1 MNQIYLI
8 IQREFL
14 ERVSKKSFIVITI
27 LMPLLMLV
35 LSVLPALIME
45 FASGDERNIIVVDET
60 GVIAPDLHDTEDV
73 VFSRS
78 AVVLDSALT
87 MKDVAGILYIPSA
100 AVENTSGIAYYSNGP
115 ASMSVENEIQSQLN
129 DIIECRRIENSNI
142 ENLRQVMDGIHSD
155 VQLLT
160 FRNDTDEMAQESSA
174 LSFALGMGLSFI
186 LYMFLLMYGQMV
198 MSSIIEEKNN
208 RVLELVVT
216 SVKPVHLMLGK
227 IFGIASVAVVQILIW
242 MVLLC
247 CISAFVLPATLPT
260 GVMTEVSAVQAGA
273 FDAATSQYDAEL
285 VNVVATLGSVGY
297 IFNILFVMLLFL
309 VGGFLFYSAIF
320 AAIGSAVEN
329 VQDASQLSIIA
340 MLPIIL
346 GLVFSLSAAQD
357 PQSGIAVACSYIPLT
372 SPMVMMARLPFGIAA
387 WEVALSLLILVA
399 SFVFTAWLAGKI
411 YRVGIFMYGKKP
423 TLKDLWHWSR
433 QA

>member
-27 LMPLLMLV
+27 LMPLLMLL

-45 FASGDERNIIVVDET
+45 FASGDERNIVVVDET

-73 VFSRS
+73 TFSRS

-273 FDAATSQYDAEL
+273 DAATSQYDAEL

>member
-1 MNQIYLI
+1 
-8 IQREFL
+8 
-14 ERVSKKSFIVITI
+14 
-27 LMPLLMLV
+27 MPLLMLL

-45 FASGDERNIIVVDET
+45 FASGDECNIVVVDET
-60 GVIAPDLHDTEDV
+60 GVIAQDFHDTEELT
-73 VFSRS
+73 FTRS
-78 AVVLDSALT
+78 AQALDSALA
-87 MKDVAGILYIPSA
+87 MKDVAGILYIPSE
-100 AVENTSGIAYYSNGP
+100 AVSNTSGISYYSNGP
-115 ASMSVENEIQSQLN
+115 ASMSVEGEIESQLN
-129 DIIECRRIENSNI
+129 DIIESRRIEKSNI
-142 ENLRQVMDGIHSD
+142 ENLRQVMDDIHTD
-155 VQLLT
+155 VELLT
-160 FRNDTDEMAQESSA
+160 FRNDTDELSQESSA
-174 LSFALGMGLSFI
+174 LSFALGMGLSLI

-247 CISAFVLPATLPT
+247 CISAFVLPATLPS
-260 GVMTEVSAVQAGA
+260 GVMTEVSAVQAGT
-273 FDAATSQYDAEL
+273 FDAATSQYDADM
-285 VNVVATLGSVGY
+285 VNVIATLGSVSY

-309 VGGFLFYSAIF
+309 LAGFLFYSAIF

-346 GLVFSLSAAQD
+346 GLVLSMSAAQD
-357 PQSGIAVACSYIPLT
+357 PQSGLAVACSYIPLT

-387 WEVALSLLILVA
+387 WEVALSLVILVA
-399 SFVFTAWLAGKI
+399 SFIFVAWLAGKI

-423 TLKDLWHWSR
+423 TLKDLWRWAR

>member
-1 MNQIYLI
+1 MNQISLI
-8 IQREFL
+8 IQREFI
-14 ERVSKKSFIVITI
+14 ERVSKKSFIIVTI
-27 LMPLLMLV
+27 LMPLLMLL
-35 LSVLPALIME
+35 LSVLPALMMQ
-45 FASGDERNIIVVDET
+45 FSSSDGRNIVVVDET

-73 VFSRS
+73 TFSRS
-78 AVVLDSALT
+78 AQVLDSALT
-87 MKDVAGILYIPSA
+87 MKDVAGILYIPST

-115 ASMSVENEIQSQLN
+115 VSMNVEGELQAQLN
-129 DIIECRRIENSNI
+129 DIIESRRIERSNI
-142 ENLRQVMDGIHSD
+142 ENLRQVMDDIHSD

-160 FRNDTDEMAQESSA
+160 FRNDTDELSQESSA
-174 LSFALGMGLSFI
+174 LSFVLGIGLALV
-186 LYMFLLMYGQMV
+186 LYMFLLLYGQMV

-242 MVLLC
+242 MALLC
-247 CISAFVLPATLPT
+247 CISAFVIPATLPT
-260 GVMTEVSAVQAGA
+260 EMMSEVSAVQAGT
-273 FDAATSQYDAEL
+273 FDAATSQYDADF
-285 VNVVATLGSVGY
+285 VNTVATLGSVGY
-297 IFNILFVMLLFL
+297 IFNMLFVMLLFL
-309 VGGFLFYSAIF
+309 VGGFLFYAAIF

-329 VQDASQLSIIA
+329 VQDASQLSFVA
-340 MLPIIL
+340 MVPIIL
-346 GLVFSLSAAQD
+346 GLVLSFSAVQD
-357 PQSGIAVACSYIPLT
+357 PQSGLAVACSYIPLT

-387 WEVALSLLILVA
+387 WEVILSLVILVA
-399 SFVFTAWLAGKI
+399 SFLFTAWLAGKI

>member
-1 MNQIYLI
+1 MNHIYLI

-14 ERVSKKSFIVITI
+14 ERVSKKSFIIITI
-27 LMPLLMLV
+27 LMPLLMLL

-45 FASGDERNIIVVDET
+45 FASGDERDIVVVDET
-60 GVIAPDLHDTEDV
+60 GVIAPDFHDTEELT
-73 VFSRS
+73 FTRS
-78 AVVLDSALT
+78 AQALDSALA
-87 MKDVAGILYIPSA
+87 MKDVAGILYIPSE
-100 AVENTSGIAYYSNGP
+100 AVSNTSGIAYYSNGP
-115 ASMSVENEIQSQLN
+115 ASMSVESEIQSQLN
-129 DIIECRRIENSNI
+129 DIIESRRIEKSNI
-142 ENLRQVMDGIHSD
+142 ENLRQVMDDIHTD
-155 VQLLT
+155 VELLT
-160 FRNDTDEMAQESSA
+160 FRNDTDELSQESSA
-174 LSFALGMGLSFI
+174 LSFALGMGLSLI

-247 CISAFVLPATLPT
+247 CISAFVLPATLPS
-260 GVMTEVSAVQAGA
+260 GVMTEVSAVQAGT
-273 FDAATSQYDAEL
+273 FDAATSQYDADM
-285 VNVVATLGSVGY
+285 VNVIATLGSVSY

-309 VGGFLFYSAIF
+309 LAGFLFYSAIF

-346 GLVFSLSAAQD
+346 GLVLSMSAAQD
-357 PQSGIAVACSYIPLT
+357 PQSGLAVACSYIPLT

-387 WEVALSLLILVA
+387 WEVALSLVILVA
-399 SFVFTAWLAGKI
+399 SFIFVAWLAGKI

-423 TLKDLWHWSR
+423 TLKDLWRWAR

>member
-1 MNQIYLI
+1 MNHIYLI

-14 ERVSKKSFIVITI
+14 ERVSKKSFIIITI
-27 LMPLLMLV
+27 LMPLLMLL

-45 FASGDERNIIVVDET
+45 FASGDERNIVVVDET
-60 GVIAPDLHDTEDV
+60 GVIAQDFHDTEELT
-73 VFSRS
+73 FTRS
-78 AVVLDSALT
+78 AQALDSALA
-87 MKDVAGILYIPSA
+87 MKDVAGILYIPSE
-100 AVENTSGIAYYSNGP
+100 AVSNTSGIAYYSNGP
-115 ASMSVENEIQSQLN
+115 ASMSIEGEIQSQLN
-129 DIIECRRIENSNI
+129 DIIESRRIEKSNI
-142 ENLRQVMDGIHSD
+142 ENLRQVMDDIHTD
-155 VQLLT
+155 VELLT
-160 FRNDTDEMAQESSA
+160 FRNDTDELSQESSA
-174 LSFALGMGLSFI
+174 LSFALGMGLSLI

-247 CISAFVLPATLPT
+247 CISAFVLPATLPS
-260 GVMTEVSAVQAGA
+260 GVMTEVSAVQAGT
-273 FDAATSQYDAEL
+273 FDAATSQYDADM
-285 VNVVATLGSVGY
+285 VNVIATLGSVSY

-309 VGGFLFYSAIF
+309 LAGFLFYSAIF

-346 GLVFSLSAAQD
+346 GLVLSMSAAQD
-357 PQSGIAVACSYIPLT
+357 PQSGLAVACSYIPLT
-372 SPMVMMARLPFGIAA
+372 SPMVMMARLPFGIAT
-387 WEVALSLLILVA
+387 WEVALSLVILVA
-399 SFVFTAWLAGKI
+399 SFIFVAWLAGKI

-423 TLKDLWHWSR
+423 TLKDLWRWAR

>member
-1 MNQIYLI
+1 MNHIYLI

-14 ERVSKKSFIVITI
+14 ERVSKKSFIIITI
-27 LMPLLMLV
+27 LMPLLMLL

-45 FASGDERNIIVVDET
+45 FASGDERNIVVVDET
-60 GVIAPDLHDTEDV
+60 GVIAPDFHDTEELT
-73 VFSRS
+73 FTRS
-78 AVVLDSALT
+78 AQVLDSALA
-87 MKDVAGILYIPSA
+87 MKDVAGILYIPSE
-100 AVENTSGIAYYSNGP
+100 AVSNTSGIAYYSNGP
-115 ASMSVENEIQSQLN
+115 ASMSVEGEIESQLN
-129 DIIECRRIENSNI
+129 DIIESRRIEKSNI
-142 ENLRQVMDGIHSD
+142 ENLRQVMDDIHTD
-155 VQLLT
+155 VELLT
-160 FRNDTDEMAQESSA
+160 FRNDTDELSQESSA
-174 LSFALGMGLSFI
+174 LSFALGMGLSLI

-247 CISAFVLPATLPT
+247 CISAFVLPATLPS
-260 GVMTEVSAVQAGA
+260 GVMTEVSAVQAGT
-273 FDAATSQYDAEL
+273 FDAATSQYDADM
-285 VNVVATLGSVGY
+285 VNVIATLGSVSY

-309 VGGFLFYSAIF
+309 LAGFLFYSAIF

-346 GLVFSLSAAQD
+346 GLVLSMSAAQD
-357 PQSGIAVACSYIPLT
+357 PQSGLAVACSYIPLT
-372 SPMVMMARLPFGIAA
+372 SPMVMMARLPFGIVA
-387 WEVALSLLILVA
+387 WEVALSLVILVA
-399 SFVFTAWLAGKI
+399 SFIFVAWLAGKI

-423 TLKDLWHWSR
+423 TLKDLWRWAR

>member
-1 MNQIYLI
+1 MNHIYLI

-14 ERVSKKSFIVITI
+14 ERVSKKSFIIITI
-27 LMPLLMLV
+27 LMPLLMLL

-45 FASGDERNIIVVDET
+45 FASGDERDIVVVDET
-60 GVIAPDLHDTEDV
+60 GVIAQDFHDTEELT
-73 VFSRS
+73 FTRS
-78 AVVLDSALT
+78 AQALDSALA
-87 MKDVAGILYIPSA
+87 MKDVAGILYIPSE
-100 AVENTSGIAYYSNGP
+100 AVSNTSGISYYSNGP
-115 ASMSVENEIQSQLN
+115 ASMSVEGEIQSQLN
-129 DIIECRRIENSNI
+129 DIIESRRIEKSNI
-142 ENLRQVMDGIHSD
+142 ENLRQVMDDIHTD
-155 VQLLT
+155 VELLT
-160 FRNDTDEMAQESSA
+160 FRNDTDELSQESSA
-174 LSFALGMGLSFI
+174 LSFALGMGLSLI

-247 CISAFVLPATLPT
+247 CISAFVLPATLPS
-260 GVMTEVSAVQAGA
+260 GVMTEVSAVQAGT
-273 FDAATSQYDAEL
+273 FDAATSQYDADM
-285 VNVVATLGSVGY
+285 VNVIATLGSVSY

-309 VGGFLFYSAIF
+309 LAGFLFYSAIF

-346 GLVFSLSAAQD
+346 GLVLSMSAAQD
-357 PQSGIAVACSYIPLT
+357 PQSGLAVACSYIPLT

-387 WEVALSLLILVA
+387 WEVALSLVILVA
-399 SFVFTAWLAGKI
+399 SFIFVAWLAGKI

-423 TLKDLWHWSR
+423 TLKDLWRWAR

>member
-1 MNQIYLI
+1 MNHIYLI

-14 ERVSKKSFIVITI
+14 ERVSKKSFIIITI
-27 LMPLLMLV
+27 LMPLLMLL

-45 FASGDERNIIVVDET
+45 FASGDECNIVVVDET
-60 GVIAPDLHDTEDV
+60 GVIAQDFHDTEELT
-73 VFSRS
+73 FTRS
-78 AVVLDSALT
+78 AQALDSALA
-87 MKDVAGILYIPSA
+87 MKDVAGILYIPSE
-100 AVENTSGIAYYSNGP
+100 AVSNTSGISYYSNGP
-115 ASMSVENEIQSQLN
+115 ASMSVEGEIESQLN
-129 DIIECRRIENSNI
+129 DIIESRRIEKSNI
-142 ENLRQVMDGIHSD
+142 ENLRQVMDDIHTD
-155 VQLLT
+155 VELLT
-160 FRNDTDEMAQESSA
+160 FRNDTDELSQESSA
-174 LSFALGMGLSFI
+174 LSFALGMGLSLI

-247 CISAFVLPATLPT
+247 CISAFVLPATLPS
-260 GVMTEVSAVQAGA
+260 GVMTEVSAVQAGT
-273 FDAATSQYDAEL
+273 FDAATSQYDADM
-285 VNVVATLGSVGY
+285 VNVIATLGSVSY

-309 VGGFLFYSAIF
+309 LAGFLFYSAIF

-346 GLVFSLSAAQD
+346 GLVLSMSAAQD
-357 PQSGIAVACSYIPLT
+357 PQSGLAVACSYIPLT

-387 WEVALSLLILVA
+387 WEVALSLVILVA
-399 SFVFTAWLAGKI
+399 SFIFVAWLAGKI

-423 TLKDLWHWSR
+423 TLKDLWRWAR

>member
-1 MNQIYLI
+1 MNHIYLI

-14 ERVSKKSFIVITI
+14 ERVSKKSFIIITI
-27 LMPLLMLV
+27 LMPLLMLL

-45 FASGDERNIIVVDET
+45 FASGDERNIVVVDET
-60 GVIAPDLHDTEDV
+60 GVIAQDFHDTEELT
-73 VFSRS
+73 FTRS
-78 AVVLDSALT
+78 AQALDSALA
-87 MKDVAGILYIPSA
+87 MKDVAGILYIPSE
-100 AVENTSGIAYYSNGP
+100 AVSNTSGISYYSNGP
-115 ASMSVENEIQSQLN
+115 ASMSVEGEIESQLN
-129 DIIECRRIENSNI
+129 DIIESRRIEKSNI
-142 ENLRQVMDGIHSD
+142 ENLRQVMDDIHTD
-155 VQLLT
+155 VELLT
-160 FRNDTDEMAQESSA
+160 FRNDTDELSQESSA
-174 LSFALGMGLSFI
+174 LSFALGMGLSLI

-247 CISAFVLPATLPT
+247 CISAFVLPATLPS
-260 GVMTEVSAVQAGA
+260 GVMTEVSAVQAGT
-273 FDAATSQYDAEL
+273 FDAATSQYDADM
-285 VNVVATLGSVGY
+285 VNVIATLGSVSY

-309 VGGFLFYSAIF
+309 LAGFLFYSAIF

-346 GLVFSLSAAQD
+346 GLVLSMSAAQD
-357 PQSGIAVACSYIPLT
+357 PQSGLAVACSYIPLT

-387 WEVALSLLILVA
+387 WEVALSLVILVA
-399 SFVFTAWLAGKI
+399 SFIFVAWLAGKI

-423 TLKDLWHWSR
+423 TLKDLWRWAR

>member
-1 MNQIYLI
+1 MNHIYLI

-14 ERVSKKSFIVITI
+14 ERVSKKSFIIITI
-27 LMPLLMLV
+27 LMPLLMLL

-45 FASGDERNIIVVDET
+45 FASGDERNIEVVDET
-60 GVIAPDLHDTEDV
+60 GVIAPDFHDTEELT
-73 VFSRS
+73 FTRS
-78 AVVLDSALT
+78 AQVLDSALA
-87 MKDVAGILYIPSA
+87 MKDVAGILYIPSE
-100 AVENTSGIAYYSNGP
+100 AVSNTSGIAYYSNGP
-115 ASMSVENEIQSQLN
+115 ASMSVEGEIESQLN
-129 DIIECRRIENSNI
+129 DIIESRRIEKSNI
-142 ENLRQVMDGIHSD
+142 ENLRQVMDDIHTD
-155 VQLLT
+155 VELLT
-160 FRNDTDEMAQESSA
+160 FRNDTDELSQESSA
-174 LSFALGMGLSFI
+174 LSFALGMGLSLI

-247 CISAFVLPATLPT
+247 CISAFVLPATLPS
-260 GVMTEVSAVQAGA
+260 GVMTEVSAVQAGT
-273 FDAATSQYDAEL
+273 FDAATSQYDADM
-285 VNVVATLGSVGY
+285 VNVIATLGSVSY

-309 VGGFLFYSAIF
+309 LAGFLFYSAIF

-346 GLVFSLSAAQD
+346 GLVLSMSAAQD
-357 PQSGIAVACSYIPLT
+357 PQSGLAVACSYIPLT

-387 WEVALSLLILVA
+387 WEVALSLVILVA
-399 SFVFTAWLAGKI
+399 SFIFVAWLAGKI

-423 TLKDLWHWSR
+423 TLKDLWRWAR